1 MLEVVSNQLFK
12 VLDITKTG
20 LFKKSDLQ
28 MFLGFLITEL
38 ELQGIGQM
46 SDENIDAILKSVGV
60 HDMNKM
66 NQKHL
71 D

>member
-1 MLEVVSNQLFK
+1 
-12 VLDITKTG
+12 
-20 LFKKSDLQ
+20 

-38 ELQGIGQM
+38 ELQGVGQM
-46 SDENIDAILKSVGV
+46 SDENIDSILKSVGV

-71 D
+71 EQFLKAYFTQ